1 MSEQQRH
8 RRHRRHRR
16 QRTDRRWLPWVLGF
30 GVVFVLAMFL
40 VALSSIDVAPRKLAA
55 YLSYRAEGHSS
66 FFTAPT
72 DAFAS
77 LLTRLDRGAQT
88 PAVTYPAWAG
98 AVTTS
103 APQSAPR
110 ATQLVDSAETL
121 RDAIAKAK
129 PGERIE
135 ILPGTYKL
143 SGSSIGVDH
152 GGTEGAPITLAAAKL
167 GDVTL
172 EFDLLEGF
180 RVSAPY
186 WRFENLVIRG
196 VCKDDGDCE
205 HAFHVVGAAA
215 HVEIRNNRI
224 EDFNAQI
231 KVNGESGR
239 FPDAGVVE
247 ANSLI
252 ANHPRR
258 TGHPVT
264 PIDAVAVNGWRI
276 RNNLIVDF
284 IKRDGDGIS
293 YAAFVK
299 GGGRDNHFEE
309 NVVLCEYR
317 LRGQPGM
324 RVGLSLGGGGTDPS
338 VCRDHRC
345 ITEQEISV
353 VRDNLIAFCSDDGL
367 YLNRASGSLVVQNT
381 LLDTAGLGLRGE
393 ETSGRFSGNL
403 LDGGIRA
410 REGADLEYA
419 DNQIS
424 GRFGAYFGHHPVRS
438 LFRDPDSLD
447 LAWTDKAPEG
457 SLPIAEGVGPKETDL
472 CGKLRPAKPAQGAFE
487 DYGACL
493 RRKNS

>member
-1 MSEQQRH
+1 
-8 RRHRRHRR
+8 
-16 QRTDRRWLPWVLGF
+16 LPWVLGF
-30 GVVFVLAMFL
+30 CAVFLLAAFI

-55 YLSYRAEGHSS
+55 YLSYRAEGHSA
-66 FFTAPT
+66 FFTAPA
-72 DAFAS
+72 DALAS

-88 PAVTYPAWAG
+88 PAVAYPAWAG
-98 AVTTS
+98 AMAKPAS
-103 APQSAPR
+103 ASAAR
-110 ATQLVDSAETL
+110 EMQLVDSPESL
-121 RDAIAKAK
+121 REAIAKAR

-135 ILPGTYKL
+135 ILPGTYHV
-143 SGSSIGVDH
+143 SGNAIGVDR
-152 GGTEGAPITLAAAKL
+152 GGGDGAPITLAAGRL
-167 GDVTL
+167 GEVIL

-186 WRFENLVIRG
+186 WHFENLVIRG

-205 HAFHVVGAAA
+205 HAFHVVGPAA

-231 KVNGESGR
+231 KVNGEAGR
-239 FPDAGVVE
+239 FPDAGVIE
-247 ANSLI
+247 ENSLV

-264 PIDAVAVNGWRI
+264 PIDMVAVNGWRI
-276 RNNLIVDF
+276 RGNLIADF

-299 GGGRDNHFEE
+299 GGGHDNRFES
-309 NVVLCEYR
+309 NLVLCEYR
-317 LRGQPGM
+317 LRGLPGM
-324 RVGLSLGGGGTDPS
+324 RVGLSLGGGGTDPAF
-338 VCRDHRC
+338 CRDHRC

-410 REGADLEYA
+410 REGADLEYV

-424 GRFGAYFGHHPVRS
+424 GRLGAYFGHHPVRS
-438 LFRDPDSLD
+438 LFRDPDALD
-447 LAWTDKAPEG
+447 LVWTDRAPQG
-457 SLPIAEGVGPKETDL
+457 SLPIAEEVGPKETDL

-493 RRKNS
+493 KPRKS